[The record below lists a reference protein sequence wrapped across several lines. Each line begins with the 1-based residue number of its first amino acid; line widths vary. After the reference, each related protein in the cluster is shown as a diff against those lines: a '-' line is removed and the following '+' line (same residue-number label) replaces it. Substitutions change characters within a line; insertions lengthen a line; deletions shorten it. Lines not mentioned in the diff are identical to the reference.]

1 MEKNCSYRKC
11 FDMESLLVMPI
22 ANLHVLTATVIF
34 TNLINY
40 LFGQIWEQNLKKW
53 LSEQFFKVF
62 LWKET
67 IFSSPKMFFIFWIL
81 IEQVCTRTYRKNDP
95 ESERRM
101 DTLKKGMSL
110 NYQHHWIVDNM
121 PVTWCYPLENKK
133 KYCSIGFPMGC
144 YFRPHSESV
153 SIKISTKFLF
163 CIDFIVSWFFVVVVC
178 FAVWWMS
185 N

>member
-1 MEKNCSYRKC
+1 M
-11 FDMESLLVMPI
+11 
-22 ANLHVLTATVIF
+22 
-34 TNLINY
+34 
-40 LFGQIWEQNLKKW
+40 
-53 LSEQFFKVF
+53 
-62 LWKET
+62 
-67 IFSSPKMFFIFWIL
+67 
-81 IEQVCTRTYRKNDP
+81 YRKNDQ

-153 SIKISTKFLF
+153 SAFDRISRTFVHLTSSSQNLF
-163 CIDFIVSWFFVVVVC
+163 FSSSSSL
-178 FAVWWMS
+178 FAV
-185 N
+185 